1 MTRRLLCCALALVMI
16 LSMLPVSVAAEDSG
30 LGMRKLGDGEAYT
43 DMTVSQAMVDMI
55 KDMEGFRPEPYWD
68 YSQWSIGYGS
78 ACGYDR
84 NKKPDLVLTEPEA
97 EALLR
102 SDLDTKYGKTVNK
115 FCSSIGRQPSQQQF
129 DALLDFTYNLGGSW
143 VSGCMLA
150 DWLKNPTTEL
160 DFVNAIG
167 RWCRVSSKVTYST
180 SSRRIR
186 EAAVFLKGEY
196 YLTHGDQDFETEL
209 ELVSDH
215 DLPYYKMIIFQAN
228 GGIFEKYS
236 DDIAY
241 YVLGQ
246 PYGKFLTPN
255 REGYTFVGWQVIK
268 ENNKSV
274 SQPYMLS
281 ADAVV
286 QKNLTVSAVWVEGE
300 VEETEPEVT
309 EPEVTEPEETEPEV
323 TEPEETEPEV
333 TEPEETE
340 PEVTEPEVTEPEV
353 TEPEVT
359 EPEVTEPEETEPTEP
374 EDEKKPD
381 LDVDVELPFRD
392 VPKSAWFRESV
403 EFVYGNG
410 YMSGVSPTSFAPH
423 QSVTRGMLVTVLYRI
438 AGSPEVSS
446 DSMNS
451 FRDVKSSAYYAKAV
465 AWAKENGI
473 VAGISATMFGPDRQI
488 TRQDAVTILYRYY
501 TSYLML
507 DGSFEGN
514 LSRFADRRA
523 VSSYAEVSVSWAASV
538 GILSGSPSAAG
549 QMINPKN
556 TLTRAE
562 ISKLLYCLVELI
574 YESV

>member
-1 MTRRLLCCALALVMI
+1 MYAFRDCTKLKEIWIPDSVIELGYCAFASCESLEQLHIGAGVTKIGESCFISCNSLKEIVIPASVTDMGENVFHGCTALKTATVEGSPELYWGVFSDCTALEEITFRGDAPTFGDETFRNVTATAYYPAGNATWTEAVMQDYEGDI
-16 LSMLPVSVAAEDSG
+16 TWKPYCPNAHSFGEWITEGANSHRTCIYCGYTEHKVVTDSG
-30 LGMRKLGDGEAYT
+30 DVE
-43 DMTVSQAMVDMI
+43 I
-55 KDMEGFRPEPYWD
+55 EIPE
-68 YSQWSIGYGS
+68 Q
-78 ACGYDR
+78 
-84 NKKPDLVLTEPEA
+84 
-97 EALLR
+97 
-102 SDLDTKYGKTVNK
+102 
-115 FCSSIGRQPSQQQF
+115 
-129 DALLDFTYNLGGSW
+129 
-143 VSGCMLA
+143 
-150 DWLKNPTTEL
+150 
-160 DFVNAIG
+160 
-167 RWCRVSSKVTYST
+167 
-180 SSRRIR
+180 
-186 EAAVFLKGEY
+186 
-196 YLTHGDQDFETEL
+196 
-209 ELVSDH
+209 
-215 DLPYYKMIIFQAN
+215 
-228 GGIFEKYS
+228 
-236 DDIAY
+236 
-241 YVLGQ
+241 
-246 PYGKFLTPN
+246 
-255 REGYTFVGWQVIK
+255 
-268 ENNKSV
+268 
-274 SQPYMLS
+274 
-281 ADAVV
+281 
-286 QKNLTVSAVWVEGE
+286 
-300 VEETEPEVT
+300 
-309 EPEVTEPEETEPEV
+309 
-323 TEPEETEPEV
+323 
-333 TEPEETE
+333 
-340 PEVTEPEVTEPEV
+340 
-353 TEPEVT
+353 
-359 EPEVTEPEETEPTEP
+359 
-374 EDEKKPD
+374 PD

-574 YESV
+574 CESV

>member
-16 LSMLPVSVAAEDSG
+16 LSVLPVSVAAEDSG
-30 LGMRKLGDGEAYT
+30 LGMRKLGNGEAYT

-143 VSGCMLA
+143 VTGCMLA
-150 DWLKNPTTEL
+150 DWLKNPTTEM

-167 RWCRVSSKVTYST
+167 RWCRVSSQVKYST

-209 ELVSDH
+209 EVVSDH
-215 DLPYYKMIIFQAN
+215 NLPYYKMVIYQAN

-236 DDIAY
+236 DDISYHA
-241 YVLGQ
+241 LGQ
-246 PYGKFLTPN
+246 PYGSLLTPN
-255 REGYTFVGWQVIK
+255 REGYTFVGWQVVK

-274 SQPYMLS
+274 SQPYMLD
-281 ADAVV
+281 ADALVA
-286 QKNLTVSAVWVEGE
+286 KNVTVSAVW
-300 VEETEPEVT
+300 EEIKIEET

-353 TEPEVT
+353 TEPE
-359 EPEVTEPEETEPTEP
+359 ETEPTEP
-374 EDEKKPD
+374 EDEEKPD
-381 LDVDVELPFRD
+381 LDVDVDLPFRD
-392 VPKSAWFRESV
+392 VPEKAWYRESV

-410 YMSGVSPTSFAPH
+410 YMAGVSDTSFGPN
-423 QSVTRGMLVTVLYRI
+423 QSMTRGMLVTVLYRI
-438 AGSPEVSS
+438 AGSPEVSLES
-446 DSMNS
+446 LDS
-451 FRDVKSSAYYAKAV
+451 FRDVKSTAYYARAV
-465 AWAKENGI
+465 AWAKANGI
-473 VAGISATMFGPDRQI
+473 VSGISATEFGPNVRI
-488 TRQDAVTILYRYY
+488 TRQDAVTIFYRYY
-501 TSYLML
+501 TAYLML
-507 DGSFEGN
+507 DGSFEGD
-514 LSRFADRRA
+514 LSRFADGGK
-523 VSSYAEVSVSWAASV
+523 VSNYAKVPVAWAASV
-538 GILSGSPSAAG
+538 GIMSGSTSDAG
-549 QMINPKN
+549 LVVNPKN
-556 TLTRAE
+556 NLTRAE
-562 ISKLLYCLVELI
+562 AARLLYSLVKLI
-574 YESV
+574 YASV